1 MLPRS
6 VNSNLSSNLL
16 DCAAKMKQLPGR
28 SPPAVQ
34 DRQLLLRNRRRR
46 LHRNPAPQQQ
56 HPRPRQQPHQPHLQM
71 RLQHQRALSRR
82 LGDAAAGGEVPGG
95 GLSPWTTEGFK
106 QFLCVRHVIKSI
118 ANNVTRMNKP
128 VAIGLGIRFYHM
140 PHSLTH
146 SPLAIL

>member
-28 SPPAVQ
+28 RPPAVQ
-34 DRQLLLRNRRRR
+34 DRKLLLRNQRRR

-71 RLQHQRALSRR
+71 RLQRQRALSRR
-82 LGDAAAGGEVPGG
+82 LEDAAAGGEVPGG
-95 GLSPWTTEGFK
+95 DLSPWTTGAYK
-106 QFLCVRHVIKSI
+106 RFLSVRHVTKSI
-118 ANNVTRMNKP
+118 VKIATTMNKP
-128 VAIGLGIRFYHM
+128 VDIGLDIRFCHM
-140 PHSLTH
+140 SH
-146 SPLAIL
+146 SPLHIL